1 MTTQYTPA
9 IGNVTITA
17 SGIGPTI
24 YPNSSNAILI
34 GGGGGGSTFVPSGG
48 YLAGYGPT
56 PSAVL
61 STTGQGS
68 MQVSGDA
75 EFRGDV
81 KIQGISIVETLNKIN
96 QRLCILQ
103 VDPKKLDKYQAL
115 QQAYEHYR
123 TLEALCIEE
132 TGHE

>member
-9 IGNVTITA
+9 NGNVTITA
-17 SGIGPTI
+17 GGTGSTF
-24 YPNSSNAILI
+24 YPNSSNTILTV
-34 GGGGGGSTFVPSGG
+34 GPSGGSTFVPNGG

-56 PSAVL
+56 PPVL

-68 MQVSGDA
+68 IQVSGDA
-75 EFRGDV
+75 EFKGDV

-96 QRLCILQ
+96 DRLCILQ